1 MVLVL
6 DMTLS
11 SDYRSLQGNVS
22 RDFKM
27 FSSVTMIKTAVWL
40 GLANTVSPASF
51 PLFVSSSSS
60 CNLLQIS
67 GLIHSK
73 VHFHRWVLFRV
84 TLASLF
90 SRGQ

>member
-6 DMTLS
+6 DIILS
-11 SDYRSLQGNVS
+11 SEYRNLQGNVS

-27 FSSVTMIKTAVWL
+27 FSSISMIKTAVWL
-40 GLANTVSPASF
+40 GLVNTVPLPSF

-67 GLIHSK
+67 GLIHSN
-73 VHFHRWVLFRV
+73 VHFHRSVLF
-84 TLASLF
+84 
-90 SRGQ
+90 